1 MNTIGQKITSVE
13 VSEMIGKDHNK
24 LLRDIRNYII
34 QLGESNLGHTE
45 FFIESTYQTDQN
57 RTMPCYMV
65 SKKGCEFIA
74 HKLTGIKG
82 TQFTAQYIDRFH
94 DMEDAVERG
103 FDLTQLSPELQAI
116 FAHDKKIQAVMDH
129 MQYHDERLDNLEQT
143 MTVDYGQQKV
153 LNDKHHAAGVEVLG
167 GKKSNAYKDDKLKDK
182 VFRGIWNDY
191 KDYFEIASYRD
202 TPAVRYKE
210 AIEYLDNWVP
220 DINLKLEIQKKN
232 REAA

>member
-82 TQFTAQYIDRFH
+82 TLFTAQYIDRFH
-94 DMEDAVERG
+94 DMEEVVERG

-167 GKKSNAYKDDKLKDK
+167 GKKSNSYKDDKLKDK

-191 KDYFEIASYRD
+191 KDYFEISSYRD